1 MSGVALETSS
11 VRSARGPGA
20 SATPATPA
28 TSATSDRWRATV
40 IGFALLAG
48 LTVAELLVAGLDVG
62 GRARVTALCGL
73 LIAKVGMVLAVFLRV
88 GARRRDPRLVLA
100 ALLLA
105 SSSAAI
111 LMLEMAFRVRQ
122 R

>member
-1 MSGVALETSS
+1 MSGAALETG
-11 VRSARGPGA
+11 SARSPDGPA
-20 SATPATPA
+20 AATPP
-28 TSATSDRWRATV
+28 DRVGATV
-40 IGFALLAG
+40 IGFAILAG
-48 LTVAELLVAGLDVG
+48 LTVAELVVADLDAA

-73 LIAKVGMVLAVFLRV
+73 LIAKVGIVLAVFLRV
-88 GARRRDPRLVLA
+88 GARRRDPRLALA
-100 ALLLA
+100 ALLFA

>member
-1 MSGVALETSS
+1 MSVAAVETSS
-11 VRSARGPGA
+11 GQPTRGSGTT
-20 SATPATPA
+20 TPP
-28 TSATSDRWRATV
+28 DRLRVTV
-40 IGFALLAG
+40 IGFAILAG
-48 LTVAELLVAGLDVG
+48 LTVAELVVAGLDVG

-73 LIAKVGMVLAVFLRV
+73 LLAKVGIVLAVFLRV

-100 ALLLA
+100 ALLFA

>member
-1 MSGVALETSS
+1 MTGAAETT
-11 VRSARGPGA
+11 RPDGARL
-20 SATPATPA
+20 
-28 TSATSDRWRATV
+28 RATV
-40 IGFALLAG
+40 IGFAVLAG
-48 LTVAELLVAGLDVG
+48 LTVAELVVAGLDVG

-73 LIAKVGMVLAVFLRV
+73 LMAKLAVVLAVFLRV
-88 GARRRDPRLVLA
+88 GARRRDPRLAMA
-100 ALLLA
+100 ALVLA

>member
-1 MSGVALETSS
+1 MSGAALEGSSGRPFRGSGTST
-11 VRSARGPGA
+11 AP
-20 SATPATPA
+20 
-28 TSATSDRWRATV
+28 DRVRATV
-40 IGFALLAG
+40 IGFSILVG
-48 LTVAELLVAGLDVG
+48 LTVAELVVADLDVG

-73 LIAKVGMVLAVFLRV
+73 LIAKVGIVLAVFLQV
-88 GARRRDPRLVLA
+88 GARRRDPRLAMA
-100 ALLLA
+100 ALIFA

>member
-1 MSGVALETSS
+1 MTGAAMETSAGH
-11 VRSARGPGA
+11 SARPPSN
-20 SATPATPA
+20 SATP
-28 TSATSDRWRATV
+28 DRLRVTV
-40 IGFALLAG
+40 LGFAGLAG
-48 LTVAELLVAGLDVG
+48 LTIAELVVAGLGVG
-62 GRARVTALCGL
+62 GRDRVTALCGL
-73 LIAKVGMVLAVFLRV
+73 LIAKVAIALAVFLRA

-100 ALLLA
+100 ALLFA

>member
-11 VRSARGPGA
+11 VRSPRGPGA
-20 SATPATPA
+20 SATP
-28 TSATSDRWRATV
+28 DRLRATV
-40 IGFALLAG
+40 IGFAILAA
-48 LTVAELLVAGLDVG
+48 LTVGELVVAGLDVG

-73 LIAKVGMVLAVFLRV
+73 LIAKVGIVLAVFLRV
-88 GARRRDPRLVLA
+88 GARRRDPRLAMA
-100 ALLLA
+100 ALLFA

>member
-1 MSGVALETSS
+1 MSGAALETSFA
-11 VRSARGPGA
+11 RSPDGPGA
-20 SATPATPA
+20 STP
-28 TSATSDRWRATV
+28 SDRLGATV
-40 IGFALLAG
+40 IGFAILAG
-48 LTVAELLVAGLDVG
+48 LTVAELVVAGLDVG

-73 LIAKVGMVLAVFLRV
+73 LIAKVGIVLAVFLRV
-88 GARRRDPRLVLA
+88 GARRRDPRLALA
-100 ALLLA
+100 ALLFA

>member
-1 MSGVALETSS
+1 MTAADLETSS
-11 VRSARGPGA
+11 VRSPRGPGA
-20 SATPATPA
+20 STTP
-28 TSATSDRWRATV
+28 DRLGAAA
-40 IGFALLAG
+40 IGFAILAG
-48 LTVAELLVAGLDVG
+48 LTVAELVVAGLDVG

-73 LIAKVGMVLAVFLRV
+73 LIAKVGIVLAVFLRV
-88 GARRRDPRLVLA
+88 GARRRDPRLAMA
-100 ALLLA
+100 ALLFA

>member
-1 MSGVALETSS
+1 MSSAALETG
-11 VRSARGPGA
+11 SARSPDGRDA
-20 SATPATPA
+20 ATAP
-28 TSATSDRWRATV
+28 DRLRATV
-40 IGFALLAG
+40 IGFAILAG
-48 LTVAELLVAGLDVG
+48 LTVAELAVAGLDVA

-73 LIAKVGMVLAVFLRV
+73 LIAKVGIVLAVFLRV
-88 GARRRDPRLVLA
+88 GARRRDPRLALA

>member
-1 MSGVALETSS
+1 MSGTVLEGSPD
-11 VRSARGPGA
+11 RSPRR
-20 SATPATPA
+20 PA
-28 TSATSDRWRATV
+28 TSATPDRLRATV
-40 IGFALLAG
+40 IGFAILVG
-48 LTVAELLVAGLDVG
+48 LTVAELVISGLAVDS
-62 GRARVTALCGL
+62 RTRVTALCGL

-88 GARRRDPRLVLA
+88 GARRRDPRLALA
-100 ALLLA
+100 ALLFA

>member
-1 MSGVALETSS
+1 MTGAARETSS
-11 VRSARGPGA
+11 GHSPRVSGN
-20 SATPATPA
+20 STTP
-28 TSATSDRWRATV
+28 DRLRATV
-40 IGFALLAG
+40 IGFAILAG
-48 LTVAELLVAGLDVG
+48 LTVAELVVAGLDVG

-73 LIAKVGMVLAVFLRV
+73 LVAKVGMVLAVFLRV
-88 GARRRDPRLVLA
+88 GARRRDPRLAMA

-105 SSSAAI
+105 SGSAAI

>member
-1 MSGVALETSS
+1 MSSVALESSS
-11 VRSARGPGA
+11 VRSPRGPGA
-20 SATPATPA
+20 SATP
-28 TSATSDRWRATV
+28 ATSDRWRATV
-40 IGFALLAG
+40 IGFAILAA
-48 LTVAELLVAGLDVG
+48 LTVGELVVAGLDVG

-73 LIAKVGMVLAVFLRV
+73 LIAKVGIVLAVFLRV
-88 GARRRDPRLVLA
+88 GARRRDPRLAMA
-100 ALLLA
+100 ALLFA